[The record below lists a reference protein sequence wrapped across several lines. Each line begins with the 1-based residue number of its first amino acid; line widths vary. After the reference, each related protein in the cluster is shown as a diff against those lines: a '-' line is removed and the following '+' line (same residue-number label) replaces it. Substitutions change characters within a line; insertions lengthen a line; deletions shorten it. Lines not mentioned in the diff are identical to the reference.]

1 VEEQGAP
8 SPAAQAAA
16 QTVRVDHS
24 TAEVLRAFERAGVS
38 CIVMKG
44 PALARWLYEPHE
56 RRAYRDSDLLVAPRD
71 WAAAQRVLSEMGF
84 VARGEL
90 LSTPWWNTH
99 AVEWAPPAGHA
110 LVDLHYTLQGV
121 GVEPER
127 VWSIVSRRLETLEIG
142 GFPAPV
148 LTVPGLALTH
158 ALHACHHGP
167 GWPAL
172 AELERA
178 LAREDEATWVAAA
191 ALAAELDAVETF
203 AAGLRL
209 VSEGRELADRL
220 GLPDQTPLE
229 IALAPN
235 FAPPGALSVERFTSA
250 PSMRRRLAMIRYA
263 LVPPPS
269 VVRPWQR
276 RGHSGR
282 RELLRAY
289 AVHAIGVAWRAP
301 AAVRAWRRARRAP
314 GSP

>member
-1 VEEQGAP
+1 M
-8 SPAAQAAA
+8 
-16 QTVRVDHS
+16 RVDHS

-38 CIVMKG
+38 CVVMKG
-44 PALARWLYEPHE
+44 PALARWLYEPNE
-56 RRAYRDSDLLVAPRD
+56 RRAYRDSDLLVAPHD
-71 WAAAQRVLSEMGF
+71 WDTAQRVLSEMGF

-99 AVEWAPPAGHA
+99 AVEWAPPAGHV

-127 VWSIVSRRLETLEIG
+127 LWSTLSRRLETLEIG

-148 LTVPGLALTH
+148 LPVPGLALTQ

-178 LAREDEATWVAAA
+178 LAREDEATWMAAA
-191 ALAAELDAVETF
+191 ALAAELDAVDAF

-209 VSEGRELADRL
+209 VPEGRELADRL

-235 FAPPGALSVERFTSA
+235 FAAPGALTLERFASA
-250 PSMRRRLAMIRYA
+250 PNLGRRLAMIRYA

-269 VVRPWQR
+269 VARRWQR
-276 RGHSGR
+276 PGRGSR
-282 RELLRAY
+282 RGLLRAY
-289 AVHAIGVAWRAP
+289 GVHTVWVARCAP
-301 AAVRAWRRARRAP
+301 AALRAWRRARRAAGP
-314 GSP
+314 G